1 MNFIL
6 GPARHYIQK
15 LTRNTYGYNAYTLN
29 EQKGHVKMF
38 RDRQGNVQFRSG
50 GVVGLIILAL
60 IVLWLVSSSIYTVPA
75 GFVGVVT
82 RFGAVQRVVQ
92 PGLGTKI
99 PFIED
104 VIRMDVRT
112 QKDQTD
118 VTAAS
123 SDLQQ
128 VTSTIAVN
136 YNLDPQYAAQVYQ
149 TVGTSYQDILIAP
162 AIQNIFK
169 ATTAKFTAE
178 QLITSRESVRTQAE
192 SALKQ
197 QLVQYHIIVLN
208 FNIVNFDFSKQFDD
222 AIEQKQVA
230 EQQVETAK
238 QQLAK
243 AQVDAQTAV
252 AQAQGQADAQK
263 ALKDAGSL
271 TPEYLEFLAIQ
282 KWDGHLPS
290 VIAGGT
296 TPFIDLS
303 QFSNSAGQPPTH

>member
-1 MNFIL
+1 
-6 GPARHYIQK
+6 
-15 LTRNTYGYNAYTLN
+15 
-29 EQKGHVKMF
+29 MF
-38 RDRQGNVQFRSG
+38 RDKQGNIQIRFG
-50 GVVGLIILAL
+50 GVVVFIAIAL
-60 IVLWLVSSSIYTVPA
+60 IVLWVVTSSVYTVPA

-82 RFGAVQRVVQ
+82 RFGAIQRIVQ
-92 PGLGTKI
+92 PGFGVKF

-104 VIRMDVRT
+104 VVRMDVRT

-118 VTAAS
+118 ATAAS

-136 YNLDPQYAAQVYQ
+136 YNLDPQYAAQMYQ
-149 TVGTSYQDILIAP
+149 TVGISYQDILIAP

-169 ATTAKFTAE
+169 ATTAQFTAE
-178 QLITSRESVRTQAE
+178 QLIDQREVVRAKAE
-192 SALKQ
+192 DALKT
-197 QLVQYHIIVLN
+197 QLAQYHVIVLN
-208 FNIVNFDFSKQFDD
+208 FNIVNFNFSDQFNQ
-222 AIEQKQVA
+222 AIEAKQVA
-230 EQQVETAK
+230 QQQVETAK
-238 QQLAK
+238 QLLAK

-282 KWDGHLPS
+282 KWDGHLPT
-290 VIAGGT
+290 VVAGGT

-303 QFSNSAGQPPTH
+303 QFTNSSTQSPH

>member
-1 MNFIL
+1 
-6 GPARHYIQK
+6 
-15 LTRNTYGYNAYTLN
+15 
-29 EQKGHVKMF
+29 MF
-38 RDRQGNVQFRSG
+38 RDKQGNMHIRSG
-50 GVVGLIILAL
+50 GIVGLVVA
-60 IVLWLVSSSIYTVPA
+60 VLLVAWLGFLSVYTVSA

-82 RFGAVQRVVQ
+82 RFGAVQRIVQ
-92 PGLGTKI
+92 PGFGIKI

-104 VIRMDVRT
+104 VVKMDVRT

-118 VTAAS
+118 VSAAS

-136 YNLDPQYAAQVYQ
+136 YNLDPAYASSVYQ
-149 TVGTSYQDILIAP
+149 TVGTDYADILIAP

-169 ATTAKFTAE
+169 ATTAQFTAE
-178 QLITSRESVRTQAE
+178 QLIDQREQVRASAE
-192 SALKQ
+192 AALKA
-197 QLVQYHIIVLN
+197 QLLQYHVLVLN
-208 FNIVNFDFSKQFDD
+208 FNIVNFNFSDQFNQ
-222 AIEQKQVA
+222 AIEAKQVA
-230 EQQVETAK
+230 QQQVETAK
-238 QQLAK
+238 QLLAK

-282 KWDGHLPS
+282 KWNGDLPA
-290 VIAGGT
+290 VVTGGA

-303 QFSNSAGQPPTH
+303 QFINSTGK

>member
-1 MNFIL
+1 
-6 GPARHYIQK
+6 
-15 LTRNTYGYNAYTLN
+15 
-29 EQKGHVKMF
+29 MF
-38 RDRQGNVQFRSG
+38 RDKQGNMHIHFG
-50 GVVGLIILAL
+50 GVTGLVVGVLFLA
-60 IVLWLVSSSIYTVPA
+60 WLMFLSVYTVPA

-82 RFGAVQRVVQ
+82 RFSAVQRIVQ
-92 PGLGTKI
+92 PGFGIKI

-104 VIRMDVRT
+104 VVKMDVRT

-118 VTAAS
+118 ATAAS

-136 YNLDPQYAAQVYQ
+136 YNLDPAYASTVYQ
-149 TVGTSYQDILIAP
+149 TVGTDYPDILIAP

-178 QLITSRESVRTQAE
+178 QLIDQREQVRASAE
-192 SALKQ
+192 AALKT
-197 QLVQYHIIVLN
+197 QLSQYHVLVLN
-208 FNIVNFDFSKQFDD
+208 FNIVNFNFSDQFNQ
-222 AIEQKQVA
+222 AIEAKQVA
-230 EQQVETAK
+230 QQQVETAK
-238 QQLAK
+238 QLLAK

-282 KWDGHLPS
+282 KWDGRLPT
-290 VIAGGT
+290 VVTGGA

-303 QFSNSAGQPPTH
+303 QFMNSTGK

>member
-1 MNFIL
+1 
-6 GPARHYIQK
+6 
-15 LTRNTYGYNAYTLN
+15 
-29 EQKGHVKMF
+29 MF
-38 RDRQGNVQFRSG
+38 RDKQGNVQIRLG
-50 GVVGLIILAL
+50 GVATVVAGMLLVA
-60 IVLWLVSSSIYTVPA
+60 WLGSLSVYTVPA

-82 RFGAVQRVVQ
+82 RFGAVERIVQ
-92 PGLGTKI
+92 PGFGIKI

-104 VIRMDVRT
+104 VVKMDVRT

-118 VTAAS
+118 ATAAS

-136 YNLDPQYAAQVYQ
+136 YNLDPSYASTVYQ
-149 TVGTSYQDILIAP
+149 TVGTDYADILIAP

-169 ATTAKFTAE
+169 ATTAQFTAE
-178 QLITSRESVRTQAE
+178 ELIDQREQVRAKAE
-192 SALKQ
+192 DALKT
-197 QLVQYHIIVLN
+197 QLAQYHVVVLN
-208 FNIVNFDFSKQFDD
+208 FNIVNFNFSDQFNQ
-222 AIEQKQVA
+222 AIEAKQVA
-230 EQQVETAK
+230 QQQVETAK
-238 QQLAK
+238 QLLAK

-290 VIAGGT
+290 VVAGGT

-303 QFSNSAGQPPTH
+303 QFTNTSAQSSAGK

>member
-1 MNFIL
+1 
-6 GPARHYIQK
+6 
-15 LTRNTYGYNAYTLN
+15 
-29 EQKGHVKMF
+29 MF
-38 RDRQGNVQFRSG
+38 RDKQGNMHIHFG
-50 GVVGLIILAL
+50 GVTGLVVGVLFLA
-60 IVLWLVSSSIYTVPA
+60 WLVFLSVYTVPA

-82 RFGAVQRVVQ
+82 RFSAVQRIVQ
-92 PGLGTKI
+92 PGFGIKI

-104 VIRMDVRT
+104 VVKMDVRT

-118 VTAAS
+118 ATAAS

-136 YNLDPQYAAQVYQ
+136 YNLDPAYASTVYQ
-149 TVGTSYQDILIAP
+149 TVGTDYADILIAP

-178 QLITSRESVRTQAE
+178 QLIDQREQVRASAE
-192 SALKQ
+192 AALKT
-197 QLVQYHIIVLN
+197 QLSQYHVLVLN
-208 FNIVNFDFSKQFDD
+208 FNIVNFNFSDQFNQ
-222 AIEQKQVA
+222 AIEAKQVA
-230 EQQVETAK
+230 QQQVETAK
-238 QQLAK
+238 QLLAK

-282 KWDGHLPS
+282 KWDGRLPT
-290 VIAGGT
+290 VVTGGA

-303 QFSNSAGQPPTH
+303 QFMNSTGK

>member
-1 MNFIL
+1 
-6 GPARHYIQK
+6 
-15 LTRNTYGYNAYTLN
+15 
-29 EQKGHVKMF
+29 MF
-38 RDRQGNVQFRSG
+38 RDKQGSVHVRSG
-50 GVVGLIILAL
+50 GIFGLIAGLL
-60 IVLWLVSSSIYTVPA
+60 LVTWLVYLSVYTVPA

-82 RFGAVQRVVQ
+82 RFGAVQRIVQ
-92 PGLGTKI
+92 PGFGTKI

-104 VIRMDVRT
+104 VVKMDVRT

-118 VTAAS
+118 ATAAS

-136 YNLDPQYAAQVYQ
+136 YNLDPAYASTVYQ
-149 TVGTSYQDILIAP
+149 SVGTDYADILIAP

-169 ATTAKFTAE
+169 ATTAQFTAE
-178 QLITSRESVRTQAE
+178 QLIDQREQVRA
-192 SALKQ
+192 SAGAALKT
-197 QLVQYHIIVLN
+197 QLIQYHVLVLN
-208 FNIVNFDFSKQFDD
+208 FNIVNFNFSDQFNQ
-222 AIEQKQVA
+222 AIEAKQVA
-230 EQQVETAK
+230 QQQVETAK
-238 QQLAK
+238 QLLAK

-282 KWDGHLPS
+282 KWDGRLPA
-290 VIAGGT
+290 VVTGGT

-303 QFSNSAGQPPTH
+303 QFANPAGQSSAGK

>member
-1 MNFIL
+1 
-6 GPARHYIQK
+6 
-15 LTRNTYGYNAYTLN
+15 
-29 EQKGHVKMF
+29 MF
-38 RDRQGNVQFRSG
+38 RDKQGNMHIHFG
-50 GVVGLIILAL
+50 GVTGLVVGVLFLA
-60 IVLWLVSSSIYTVPA
+60 WLVFLSVYTVPA

-82 RFGAVQRVVQ
+82 RFGAVQRIVQ
-92 PGLGTKI
+92 PGFGIKI

-104 VIRMDVRT
+104 VVKMDVRT

-118 VTAAS
+118 ATAAS

-136 YNLDPQYAAQVYQ
+136 YNLDPAYASTVYQ
-149 TVGTSYQDILIAP
+149 TVGTDYADILIAP

-178 QLITSRESVRTQAE
+178 QLIDQREQVRASAE
-192 SALKQ
+192 AALKA
-197 QLVQYHIIVLN
+197 QLSQYHVLVLN
-208 FNIVNFDFSKQFDD
+208 FNIVNFNFSDQFNQ
-222 AIEQKQVA
+222 AIEAKQVA
-230 EQQVETAK
+230 QQQVETAK
-238 QQLAK
+238 QLLAK
-243 AQVDAQTAV
+243 AQVYAQTAV

-282 KWDGHLPS
+282 KWDGRLPT
-290 VIAGGT
+290 VVTGGA

-303 QFSNSAGQPPTH
+303 QFINSTGK

>member
-1 MNFIL
+1 M
-6 GPARHYIQK
+6 
-15 LTRNTYGYNAYTLN
+15 T
-29 EQKGHVKMF
+29 
-38 RDRQGNVQFRSG
+38 
-50 GVVGLIILAL
+50 
-60 IVLWLVSSSIYTVPA
+60 WLVYLSVYTVPA

-82 RFGAVQRVVQ
+82 RFGAVQRIVQ
-92 PGLGTKI
+92 PGFGTKI

-104 VIRMDVRT
+104 VVKMDVRT

-118 VTAAS
+118 ATAAS

-136 YNLDPQYAAQVYQ
+136 YNLDPAYASTVYQ
-149 TVGTSYQDILIAP
+149 SVGTDYADILIAP

-169 ATTAKFTAE
+169 ATTAQFTAE
-178 QLITSRESVRTQAE
+178 QLIDQREQVRASAE
-192 SALKQ
+192 AALKT
-197 QLVQYHIIVLN
+197 QLIQYHVLVLN
-208 FNIVNFDFSKQFDD
+208 FNIVNFNFSDQFNQ
-222 AIEQKQVA
+222 AIEAKQVA
-230 EQQVETAK
+230 QQQVETAK
-238 QQLAK
+238 QLLAK

-282 KWDGHLPS
+282 KWDGRLPA
-290 VIAGGT
+290 VVTGGT

-303 QFSNSAGQPPTH
+303 QFANPAGQSSAGK

>member
-1 MNFIL
+1 
-6 GPARHYIQK
+6 
-15 LTRNTYGYNAYTLN
+15 
-29 EQKGHVKMF
+29 MF
-38 RDRQGNVQFRSG
+38 RDKQGNMHIHFG
-50 GVVGLIILAL
+50 GVTGLVVGVLFLA
-60 IVLWLVSSSIYTVPA
+60 WLVFLSVYTVPA

-82 RFGAVQRVVQ
+82 RFSAVQRIVQ
-92 PGLGTKI
+92 PGFGIKI

-104 VIRMDVRT
+104 VVKMDVRT

-118 VTAAS
+118 ATAAS

-136 YNLDPQYAAQVYQ
+136 YNLDPAYASTVYQ
-149 TVGTSYQDILIAP
+149 TVGTDYADILIAP

-178 QLITSRESVRTQAE
+178 QLIDQREQVRASAE
-192 SALKQ
+192 AALKT
-197 QLVQYHIIVLN
+197 QLSQYHVLVLN
-208 FNIVNFDFSKQFDD
+208 FNIVNFNFSDQFNQ
-222 AIEQKQVA
+222 AIEAKQVA
-230 EQQVETAK
+230 QQQVETAK
-238 QQLAK
+238 QLLAK

-282 KWDGHLPS
+282 KWDGHLPT
-290 VIAGGT
+290 VVTGGA

-303 QFSNSAGQPPTH
+303 QFINSNGK

>member
-1 MNFIL
+1 
-6 GPARHYIQK
+6 
-15 LTRNTYGYNAYTLN
+15 
-29 EQKGHVKMF
+29 MF
-38 RDRQGNVQFRSG
+38 RDKQGNMHIHFG
-50 GVVGLIILAL
+50 GVTGLVVGVLFLA
-60 IVLWLVSSSIYTVPA
+60 WLVFLSVYTVPA

-82 RFGAVQRVVQ
+82 RFSAVQRIVQ
-92 PGLGTKI
+92 PGFGIKI

-104 VIRMDVRT
+104 VVKMDVRT

-118 VTAAS
+118 ATAAS

-136 YNLDPQYAAQVYQ
+136 YNLDPAYASTVYQ
-149 TVGTSYQDILIAP
+149 TVGTDYPDILIAP

-178 QLITSRESVRTQAE
+178 QLIDQREQVRASAE
-192 SALKQ
+192 AALKT
-197 QLVQYHIIVLN
+197 QLSQYHVLVLN
-208 FNIVNFDFSKQFDD
+208 FNIVNFNFSDQFNQ
-222 AIEQKQVA
+222 AIEAKQVA
-230 EQQVETAK
+230 QQQVETAK
-238 QQLAK
+238 QLLAK

-282 KWDGHLPS
+282 KWDGRLPT
-290 VIAGGT
+290 VVTGGA

-303 QFSNSAGQPPTH
+303 QFMNSTGK

>member
-1 MNFIL
+1 
-6 GPARHYIQK
+6 
-15 LTRNTYGYNAYTLN
+15 
-29 EQKGHVKMF
+29 MF
-38 RDRQGNVQFRSG
+38 RDRQGNLQFRFG
-50 GVVGLIILAL
+50 GVIGLVILAL
-60 IVLWLVSSSIYTVPA
+60 IVLWLVSSGVYTVPA

-82 RFGAVQRVVQ
+82 RFGAVQRIVQ
-92 PGLGTKI
+92 PGLGAKI
-99 PFIED
+99 PFFED
-104 VIRMDVRT
+104 VVRMDVRT

-118 VTAAS
+118 ATAAS

-136 YNLDPQYAAQVYQ
+136 YNLDPQYAGQMYQ
-149 TVGTSYQDILIAP
+149 TVGTTYQDILIAP

-169 ATTAKFTAE
+169 ATTAKYTAE
-178 QLITSRESVRTQAE
+178 QLITSREAVRAQAE
-192 SALKQ
+192 DALKQ
-197 QLVQYHIIVLN
+197 QLAQYHVIVLN
-208 FNIVNFDFSKQFDD
+208 FNIVSFDFSKQFDD

-271 TPEYLEFLAIQ
+271 TPEYLEFLSIQ
-282 KWDGHLPS
+282 KWDGHLPTVVTGS
-290 VIAGGT
+290 S

-303 QFSNSAGQPPTH
+303 QFANTGAQSSH